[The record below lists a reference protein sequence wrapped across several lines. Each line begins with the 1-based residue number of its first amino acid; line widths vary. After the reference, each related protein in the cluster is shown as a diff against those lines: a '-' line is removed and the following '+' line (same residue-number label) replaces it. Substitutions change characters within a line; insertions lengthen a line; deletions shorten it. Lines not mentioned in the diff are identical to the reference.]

1 MAVYPARRYDN
12 PTIGTSSVR
21 SFSRKISRSILAATA
36 PLPIGN
42 YLVANDNQIQYKLKT
57 MIRTLLLLSAL
68 PLTLGFSEIV
78 AAEQAIDARKIF
90 QESCSVCH
98 GDDGRESRQEL
109 TRERMIAS
117 VIAGRPGTPMP
128 GFGTQLSIPEVMALV
143 DWIRAEF
150 MTPEESRPASPQE
163 PRLPGN
169 TEYGPIGQPQPQQV
183 LPEDFSGDPGS
194 GALLYAENCVACH
207 GANGGGDGPRAYFI
221 FPKPRNFHD
230 PATREYLSRRN
241 LYNGIKF
248 GVVGKEMPAWGK
260 VLSDEQIAD
269 LTEYV
274 YRQFIVSGGAN

>member
-1 MAVYPARRYDN
+1 MIRR
-12 PTIGTSSVR
+12 SLCLVVLS
-21 SFSRKISRSILAATA
+21 LAASA
-36 PLPIGN
+36 AG
-42 YLVANDNQIQYKLKT
+42 AADNKQ
-57 MIRTLLLLSAL
+57 S
-68 PLTLGFSEIV
+68 
-78 AAEQAIDARKIF
+78 IDPVNIY

-98 GDDGRESRQEL
+98 GDDGRGAVWGQASLSVPPRNFRTAESRDEL

-117 VIAGRPGTPMP
+117 VMAGRPGTPMP
-128 GFGTQLSIPEVMALV
+128 GFGTQLSIPEITAVV

-150 MTPEESRPASPQE
+150 MAPVE
-163 PRLPGN
+163 PHAAAPHGRALPGN
-169 TEYGPIGQPQPQQV
+169 TEYGPVGSGQPRESLPQGF
-183 LPEDFSGDPGS
+183 EGDPGR

-207 GANGGGDGPRAYFI
+207 GTNGGGDGPRAYFI

-260 VLSDEQIAD
+260 VLSESQIAD

-274 YRQFIVSGGAN
+274 YRQFIETGHAK

>member
-1 MAVYPARRYDN
+1 MQS
-12 PTIGTSSVR
+12 TILSLGAQLV
-21 SFSRKISRSILAATA
+21 ILAVS
-36 PLPIGN
+36 G
-42 YLVANDNQIQYKLKT
+42 VA
-57 MIRTLLLLSAL
+57 SADQ
-68 PLTLGFSEIV
+68 S
-78 AAEQAIDARKIF
+78 IDPERIY

-98 GDDGRESRQEL
+98 GDDGRGAVWGQASLAVAPRNFRTEESRQEL

-117 VIAGRPGTPMP
+117 VAAGRPGTPMP
-128 GFGTQLSIPEVMALV
+128 GFGTQLSIPEITAVV

-150 MTPEESRPASPQE
+150 MVPEQPHATAAHGRTF
-163 PRLPGN
+163 PGN
-169 TEYGPIGQPQPQQV
+169 TEYGPIGQAQPSRA
-183 LPEDFSGDPGS
+183 LPEDYAGDPGR

-260 VLSDEQIAD
+260 VLSDGQVAD

-274 YRQFIVSGGAN
+274 YRQFIAPDSAN